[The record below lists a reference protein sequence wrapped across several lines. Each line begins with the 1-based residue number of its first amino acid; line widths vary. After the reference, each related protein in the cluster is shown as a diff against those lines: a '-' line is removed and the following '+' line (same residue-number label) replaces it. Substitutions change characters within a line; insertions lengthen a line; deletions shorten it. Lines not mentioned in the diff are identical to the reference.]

1 MQNPGGFVQQPCN
14 KCGTIVWI
22 SPMAGV
28 GYCPSCHAP
37 NQIAPGGAAA
47 QGSAPALGGPPGGPP
62 APGMGAGMPTP
73 GFPMA
78 TPGFPVGKI
87 IGAVAGA
94 IGIMVLSIGGYF
106 VKTALFG
113 AGGKN
118 SVGYA
123 QLGIDPAH
131 ADPDKV
137 ITSVSGL
144 ATKWKK
150 DAAFWS
156 ANFQYVGADGTL
168 DLSKGGANVQYV
180 SMNNAKSAAKS
191 VNQDS
196 IKDFDFGPSG
206 VRFNSTRGTAGGKPW
221 AQTAHAPPSPA
232 CGIKQLVEKLKPRG
246 LVPGKTVR
254 VTFDPSSI
262 AMPSELSWRVVS
274 EELKID
280 SHYSIATCAL
290 TK

>member
-1 MQNPGGFVQQPCN
+1 MQNPGGFVQQPCS

-28 GYCPSCHAP
+28 GYCPSCHTP
-37 NQIAPGGAAA
+37 NQIAPGGAQAGA
-47 QGSAPALGGPPGGPP
+47 PSA
-62 APGMGAGMPTP
+62 APGVPMGVAGVPG
-73 GFPMA
+73 GFPMT
-78 TPGFPVGKI
+78 TPGFPVMKV

-94 IGIMVLSIGGYF
+94 IGIAVLSIGGYF

-113 AGGKN
+113 AGGKGN
-118 SVGYA
+118 IGYA
-123 QLGIDPAH
+123 QLGISPDH
-131 ADPDKV
+131 ADPDAM

-144 ATKWKK
+144 ATRWKK

-156 ANFQYVGADGTL
+156 ANFQYVGADGHL

-180 SMNNAKSAAKS
+180 SMNSAKSAAKS
-191 VNQDS
+191 VNKDS
-196 IKDFDFGPSG
+196 IKDFDFGGSG
-206 VRFNSTRGTAGGKPW
+206 VRFNSMRGTAGGKPW
-221 AQTAHAPPSPA
+221 SANSKSPPLPT

-246 LVPGKTVR
+246 LVPGKVVR
-254 VTFDPSSI
+254 ITFDPSSI
-262 AMPSELSWRVVS
+262 AMPAELSWRVVS

-280 SHYSIATCAL
+280 SHYSIATCAQ